1 MREVRVHGDEGFVTL
16 THGIEQRVL
25 VRASNP
31 TLARTLHACQLRI
44 SSRFFLDDLPSAIG
58 RIVVHYQDVGVRK
71 VLDDL
76 IDQSTNVLPL
86 IVAGCE
92 NE

>member
-1 MREVRVHGDEGFVTL
+1 MRQVRVHRDKGFVTL

-25 VRASNP
+25 VRASNAKL
-31 TLARTLHACQLRI
+31 TRTLHAYHLRT
-44 SSRFFLDDLPSAIG
+44 SGHFFLDDLPSAIG

-76 IDQSTNVLPL
+76 IDQPANVLAL